1 MQRTYPSDYE
11 DVFQLLLNLVQETK
25 REGDPSKRITA
36 ADLEGYFH
44 RLSMGSL
51 GEYEFMRRMAF
62 YGHPVMRIA
71 AMPILWTDYSQPV
84 SPDFITIF
92 NNEKVC
98 VEVKNYKWDNHL
110 DGFVVPKRSVDN
122 CIKFK
127 EFFQYDRACLAV
139 KRFERWYMFDL
150 EKIKKRNHFSNYL
163 IDYAE
168 MSKAD
173 LLDEPGVIFQLWS
186 TENNQ
191 KAAARYAPIPDGFTN
206 TGILYPEIKLDDS
219 HDYTRLRFCNSD
231 GKSYPRDEECEVR
244 QYKSTQRDIIAIV
257 YETIE
262 SNLRE
267 VYSCG
272 YDWQAAI
279 RMNIED
285 IIPSVF
291 SIHDRMRGETSA
303 DELEGDID
311 TLASNGVMF
320 KAARENCLFYLYRI
334 ATNLYNELSEQ
345 LEKDGLT
352 FKDIMAY
359 MEAIRSFK
367 KKL

>member
-1 MQRTYPSDYE
+1 MISGYPSDYE
-11 DVFQLLLNLVQETK
+11 DVFQLILNLVQETK
-25 REGDPSKRITA
+25 SEGDPSKRITA

-62 YGHPVMRIA
+62 YGHPVMRVA
-71 AMPILWTDYSQPV
+71 AMPILWTDYAQPV
-84 SPDFITIF
+84 SPDFITVF
-92 NNEKVC
+92 KNEKIC
-98 VEVKNYKWDNHL
+98 VEVKNYKWDSNPN
-110 DGFVVPKRSVDN
+110 GFVVPKRSVDN
-122 CIKFK
+122 CIQFK
-127 EFFQYDRACLAV
+127 NFFRYDRACLAV
-139 KRFERWYMFDL
+139 KRFERWYMLDL
-150 EKIKKRNHFSNYL
+150 KKVKKKSHYGNYL
-163 IDYAE
+163 IEYAE

-173 LLDEPGVIFQLWS
+173 LLDEAGIIFQIWS

-191 KAAARYAPIPDGFTN
+191 KAAAKYAPIPDCFN
-206 TGILYPEIKLDDS
+206 NKGILYPEIRLDNTNDF
-219 HDYTRLRFCNSD
+219 TRLRHCNGD
-231 GKSYPRDEECEVR
+231 GKSYPREEECEVR
-244 QYKSTQRDIIAIV
+244 QYRSTQKEIIAIV

-262 SNLRE
+262 SNIRE

-272 YDWQAAI
+272 HDWQAAI

-291 SIHDRMRGETSA
+291 SIHDRMRDEVSA
-303 DELEGDID
+303 DELQVDIN
-311 TLASNGVMF
+311 TLVSNEVLYNATR
-320 KAARENCLFYLYRI
+320 KNCLFYLYRI
-334 ATNLYNELSEQ
+334 AAKLYNELSEQ

-359 MEAIRSFK
+359 MEAVRSFR